1 MTSSSTRPMSADVV
15 KLPSRVRLVARA
27 DGVTLALHEFSN
39 GRLTVGSAQGNDVV
53 IDHPTVSRRHL
64 ELSIERDAL
73 FVKDLESRNGTRL
86 GGSRIREAFVSVG
99 NVVLV
104 GAVELRLEDGD
115 QREAV
120 KFGGLEAV
128 SASMRSTIEI
138 LAGLARGS
146 TPVLLEGE
154 PGTGQDTAAR
164 ALHLNGP
171 RAERPFEVVD
181 CRALTAATGAA
192 LLFGHR
198 DRAGALSRAARGTLF
213 LDGPEALPLELQ
225 QQLLGA
231 LKEGRGRRSGDG
243 EPFVIEARIV
253 SGTANDLGVELNA
266 GRLRADLLAYL
277 ATERVRLPALRERLE
292 DLPLLVRH
300 ILERLGPRA
309 RGFVLSAETF
319 AQLEAHPWPG
329 NVQELQDFI
338 EKALALGAVGSQAAT
353 LDDDVPGQP
362 APPAPAT
369 LDYKQAREEA
379 LTSFEREYVTHLL
392 RTFDGNVSKAS
403 REAGLDR
410 GYLHRLI
417 KRHDLDEK

>member
-27 DGVTLALHEFSN
+27 DGVTLALHQFSS
-39 GRLTVGSAQGNDVV
+39 GRLTVGSAKGNDVV

-64 ELSIERDAL
+64 ELSVERDAL

-99 NVVLV
+99 NVVLL

-115 QREAV
+115 QRESV
-120 KFGGLEAV
+120 KLGGLEAV
-128 SASMRSTIEI
+128 SAAMRATIEI
-138 LAGLARGS
+138 LAGLASGT

-154 PGTGQDTAAR
+154 PGTGQDIAAR

-181 CRALTAATGAA
+181 CRALTAAM
-192 LLFGHR
+192 LFGHR
-198 DRAGALSRAARGTLF
+198 ERPGALSRAAKGTLF
-213 LDGPEALPLELQ
+213 LDAPEALPLELQ

-231 LKEGRGRRSGDG
+231 LKEGRGRRIGDD
-243 EPFVIEARIV
+243 EPFAIDARIV
-253 SGTANDLGVELNA
+253 SATTNDLGAELNA
-266 GRLRADLLAYL
+266 GRLRGDLLEYL
-277 ATERVRLPALRERLE
+277 ATERVRLPSLRERLE

-309 RGFVLSAETF
+309 RGFVLSPETL
-319 AQLEAHPWPG
+319 AQLEAHPWRG

-338 EKALALGAVGSQAAT
+338 EKALALGAEVSPAAT
-353 LDDDVPGQP
+353 LDDESPGQP
-362 APPAPAT
+362 SATAPAT

-417 KRHDLDEK
+417 KRHGLDEKE

>member
-1 MTSSSTRPMSADVV
+1 MTSSSTRPMSASVV

-27 DGVTLALHEFSN
+27 DGVTLALHEFSS
-39 GRLTVGSAQGNDVV
+39 GRLTVGSAKGNDVV

-64 ELSIERDAL
+64 ELSVEHDAL

-115 QREAV
+115 QRESV
-120 KFGGLEAV
+120 KLGGLEAV
-128 SASMRSTIEI
+128 SSSMRSTIQI
-138 LAGLARGS
+138 LAGLASGS

-154 PGTGQDTAAR
+154 AGTGQDTAAR

-192 LLFGHR
+192 LLFGNR
-198 DRAGALSRAARGTLF
+198 DRPGALSRAARGTLF

-231 LKEGRGRRSGDG
+231 LKEGRGRRVGDG

-266 GRLRADLLAYL
+266 GRLRGDLLEYL
-277 ATERVRLPALRERLE
+277 ATERVRLPSLRERLE

-309 RGFVLSAETF
+309 RGFVLSPETF

-338 EKALALGAVGSQAAT
+338 EKALALGAVASPAAT
-353 LDDDVPGQP
+353 LDDEVPGEP
-362 APPAPAT
+362 SAPAPAT